1 MNYKKIGEGSF
12 GCVINQPLC
21 SKYKTKKGMIT
32 KLLRKTKNNN
42 YFNELKLSKKLKE
55 SKLFCTIEDHCIIK
69 HNEIPIS
76 VRSNNLSL
84 NKNKC
89 SITRIDPNKSKKI
102 NYISFLMPYCGK
114 PLTSETIQFLQNKNE
129 FINFIKQLLNGLVY
143 TKKQRIVLGDIKMD
157 NILIKNKTPV
167 FIDFGNA
174 QIISIEKKLHKNISE
189 LSSSHGFTSPELMIY
204 KCILDDIDDEESDN
218 LCDICFKKKE
228 VLATYKCLNFNKYMC
243 QKHAKKLK
251 KQCNPVKLKSY
262 VDSLKQKITSKD
274 VMTKVTK
281 DIDLFNE
288 SLNELSDK
296 DIKKQ
301 LIDYYA
307 LFKNNQFCKNFI
319 TNFRTDYIYKT
330 DIYSLGRVFETI
342 YDLLKIKNS
351 NIKKL
356 ITNMI
361 TLNHEKR
368 FSIEDCINYMS

>member
-32 KLLRKTKNNN
+32 KLIRKTKNNN
-42 YFNELKLSKKLKE
+42 YVNELKLSKKLKE
-55 SKLFCTIEDHCIIK
+55 SKLFCTIEDHCILK
-69 HNEIPIS
+69 HSEIPIS
-76 VRSNNLSL
+76 VRYDDLRL
-84 NKNKC
+84 NKKKC
-89 SITRIDPNKSKKI
+89 SITRIDPKESKKI
-102 NYISFLMPYCGK
+102 KYISFLMPYCGK
-114 PLTSETIQFLQNKNE
+114 PLTSDTIQFLLKNE
-129 FINFIKQLLNGLVY
+129 FTNFIKKLLNGLVY
-143 TKKQRIVLGDIKMD
+143 CKKNKIVLGDIKMD
-157 NILIKNKTPV
+157 NILIKNKTPF

-189 LSSSHGFTSPELMIY
+189 LSSSPGFTSPELMIY

-228 VLATYKCLNFNKYMC
+228 VLAIYKCLNSKKYMC

-274 VMTKVTK
+274 VMTKVK
-281 DIDLFNE
+281 EDIDLFNE
-288 SLNELSDK
+288 SLDELSDK
-296 DIKKQ
+296 DIKNH
-301 LIDYYA
+301 LTDYYA

-342 YDLLKIKNS
+342 YDKKKIKNS